1 MKRNE
6 YIEILKDYLE
16 QMSDSETERQDILRD
31 IEEMIEDGLS
41 SGKTEEQVIND
52 LGSPKN
58 IAMELTDKIID
69 TSTRNFDLTNKGS
82 FSKKTTLKNQFGT
95 FKDMGKK
102 SGKKVS
108 VIIRKILKAIY
119 KICIS
124 LIALGLIFS
133 EVGVFFLTILGTIA
147 AIMFYETS
155 ISVFIFGISCTLLG
169 IGYLIAVYQFI
180 RLCLNK
186 LFNKSNKKIIDTAE
200 NTICAPTKY
209 TNINEECDCDEEDI
223 LEKNN
228 SDLDNSNLSDDVAE
242 IIEEVKEDE

>member
-16 QMSDSETERQDILRD
+16 QMSTSEIERQDILRD

-58 IAMELTDKIID
+58 IAIELTDKSSD
-69 TSTRNFDLTNKGS
+69 TSTIGFDLKKKGS
-82 FSKKTTLKNQFGT
+82 FNKKITLKKQFNT
-95 FKDMGKK
+95 FNDIGKK
-102 SGKKVS
+102 SSRKVS
-108 VIIRKILKAIY
+108 VVIRKILKAIY
-119 KICIS
+119 KISMS

-133 EVGVFFLTILGTIA
+133 EVGVFFLTILATIA

-155 ISVFIFGISCTLLG
+155 ISVFVFGISCTLLG
-169 IGYLIAVYQFI
+169 VGYLIAVYQFI

-186 LFNKSNKKIIDTAE
+186 IFNKSNKKSIDNTENNICTPTAY
-200 NTICAPTKY
+200 ADLD
-209 TNINEECDCDEEDI
+209 EECDCDEEEI

-228 SDLDNSNLSDDVAE
+228 IDLDNQDLSDDIVE
-242 IIEEVKEDE
+242 IMEEAREDE

>member
-16 QMSDSETERQDILRD
+16 KMSDSETERQDILRD

-52 LGSPKN
+52 LGSPKD
-58 IAMELTDKIID
+58 IAMELTDKLSD
-69 TSTRNFDLTNKGS
+69 TSTTDFDSPNKGF
-82 FSKKTTLKNQFGT
+82 FSKKISLKKQLGMFN
-95 FKDMGKK
+95 DIGKK
-102 SGKKVS
+102 SGRKVS
-108 VIIRKILKAIY
+108 VFIRKILKAIY

-124 LIALGLIFS
+124 LVAVGLIFS
-133 EVGVFFLTILGTIA
+133 EVGVFFLTILATIA

-155 ISVFIFGISCTLLG
+155 ISVFIFGMSCTLLG

-186 LFNKSNKKIIDTAE
+186 LFNKSNKKIIDNTE

-209 TNINEECDCDEEDI
+209 KNINEECDCEEEI
-223 LEKNN
+223 LEKNK

-242 IIEEVKEDE
+242 IIEEVREDE